1 MEKQA
6 TEGSAVV
13 AIEKNDAD
21 KKQGKDMFSAEEHKA
36 MKELRAILKQTIDLD
51 MEMQADIYR
60 LEIQYQPRYQVLY
73 DERKK
78 LLNKVRQ
85 QSRGDGE
92 SKSSGDLQSFWMQV
106 LRASY
111 TKNIRPNDEKILVH
125 LTDISTRILSN
136 PSGFEI
142 SFHFDPNEHFSDAV
156 LKKTYYLKC
165 EPDPETPLIYD
176 GAEVFKTE
184 GCIIHWTKH
193 LSPNEAPYS
202 FFNYFSP
209 PLLPA
214 DKSDPKYSEI
224 NTILQSDFQM
234 GFYLKERVVPKAVIF
249 FTGEIKDCQG
259 TTSTSDSD
267 SEPSELKR
275 ASIEATGGISTDE
288 QDQPDE

>member
-6 TEGSAVV
+6 ADVSAVV
-13 AIEKNDAD
+13 AIEKKDDD

-36 MKELRAILKQTIDLD
+36 IKELRAIFKETIDLD

-60 LEIQYQPRYQVLY
+60 LEMQYQSRYQVLY

-85 QSRGDGE
+85 QSRGDDE

-111 TKNIRPNDEKILVH
+111 SKIIRPNDEQILVH
-125 LTDISTRILSN
+125 LNDISTRIFSN
-136 PSGFEI
+136 PPKFEI
-142 SFHFDPNEHFSDAV
+142 SFHFDPNEYFSNAV
-156 LKKTYYLKC
+156 LNKTYYLKC
-165 EPDPETPLIYD
+165 EPDPGTPLIYD
-176 GAEVFKTE
+176 GAEIVKTE
-184 GCIIHWTKH
+184 GCTIHWTKP
-193 LSPNEAPYS
+193 LSPEEAAYS

-214 DKSDPKYSEI
+214 SKSDPKYAEI
-224 NTILQSDFQM
+224 SAILQSDFQM

-249 FTGEIKDCQG
+249 FTGEIKDCQS
-259 TTSTSDSD
+259 TTSNSDSD
-267 SEPSELKR
+267 SESSENKR
-275 ASIEATGGISTDE
+275 ASIEALAGNSTD
-288 QDQPDE
+288 DD